1 MNQACCNCA
10 PKLHVFGSEIH
21 YIRIKVLESFFT
33 IEWCCHYNYYNYD
46 LNKDISFWNS
56 SLSNGLDPA
65 VKRLKLKLQVMTS
78 RGMCFS
84 YCLMRAV
91 MLIKVTVQVTWSIKF
106 LWKRM
111 ELKKTN
117 LYVVVDV
124 LCLFL
129 GKYSWWLLVHF
140 AVHLC
145 QVALIARN
153 HSNYPSLEQS
163 AALVLRGCSGTV
175 RRYFLNRKC
184 VYKNLNL
191 KLPVW

>member
-91 MLIKVTVQVTWSIKF
+91 MLIKVTVQVTWSSSRTLGNNYTGFAKF
-106 LWKRM
+106 SNSTLGS
-111 ELKKTN
+111 
-117 LYVVVDV
+117 YVCASSSQGQGYGQHNEQLTWVHVDWTENRSGV
-124 LCLFL
+124 SCV
-129 GKYSWWLLVHF
+129 SR
-140 AVHLC
+140 
-145 QVALIARN
+145 ALTWRWHQEYLITTK
-153 HSNYPSLEQS
+153 EQQY
-163 AALVLRGCSGTV
+163 CTE
-175 RRYFLNRKC
+175 N
-184 VYKNLNL
+184 
-191 KLPVW
+191 